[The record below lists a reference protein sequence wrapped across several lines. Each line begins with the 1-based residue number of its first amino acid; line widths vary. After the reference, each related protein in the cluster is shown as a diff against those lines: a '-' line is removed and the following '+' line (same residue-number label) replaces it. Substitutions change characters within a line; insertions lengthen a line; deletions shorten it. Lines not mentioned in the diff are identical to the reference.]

1 MISSTIKAV
10 GSIFPIAQALALPWV
25 VWDWV
30 KETVRYVVSLNGY
43 AINPNGVLGEEK
55 DYKDDKG
62 SDSAEEEGE
71 NKEEDG

>member
-10 GSIFPIAQALALPWV
+10 GSIFPIAQALALPWI

-43 AINPNGVLGEEK
+43 VVEPDGVLEEKK
-55 DYKDDKG
+55 DYKDDETEKEG
-62 SDSAEEEGE
+62 SEE
-71 NKEEDG
+71 KK